1 MGHFTRMVFQVTKI
15 NLANKFETNNDAS
28 LLEEDEEEA
37 EEEEEE
43 EKE

>member
-28 LLEEDEEEA
+28 LLEEDEEEEA
-37 EEEEEE
+37 EEAEAEE
-43 EKE
+43 